1 MSVVDEFQLPLPAE
15 LVRRIGMLRKRCGL
29 SDEEYYALL
38 SGYGVD
44 SCKDLQ
50 VAQAKRIIAF
60 FEGIEPKGEG
70 RRMKY
75 EELGFRP
82 DFATPAQL
90 RMLEAMWK
98 DVSFCVLSGK
108 RAAAW
113 REFLWTRFSVI
124 GPEGIA
130 REDVGKIK
138 RTLEAMYDAQQ
149 RKKKRER
156 R

>member
-29 SDEEYYALL
+29 ADEEYYAMLG
-38 SGYGVD
+38 GYGVE
-44 SCKDLQ
+44 SCKELS
-50 VAQAKRIIAF
+50 VAQAQRVIGF
-60 FEGIEPKGEG
+60 LEGMEPKGEG

-75 EELGFRP
+75 DELGFRP

-98 DVSFCVLSGK
+98 EVSFCTFSSK
-108 RAAAW
+108 RAEAW
-113 REFLWTRFSVI
+113 REFLWNRFSVI

-138 RTLEAMYDAQQ
+138 LTLEAMQDAQR
-149 RKKKRER
+149 RKEKRAR